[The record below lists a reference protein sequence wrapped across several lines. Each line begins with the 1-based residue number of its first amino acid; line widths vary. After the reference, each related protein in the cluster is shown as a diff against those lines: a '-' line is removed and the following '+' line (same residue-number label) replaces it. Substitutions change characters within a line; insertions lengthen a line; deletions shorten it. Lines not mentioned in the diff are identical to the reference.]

1 MQMNDQPAAAQ
12 AQSMQMN
19 DLQAAAQAQFMQMN
33 NPATTEELWQMNEE
47 MMRRMEED
55 QIKILENKIRER
67 NADVI
72 RYRSLYRSIREKN
85 WKAVEDFV
93 NNDSEALNDDITELG
108 QNIFHLLSQFD
119 EAIGLVEKFVSNVP
133 PE

>member
-72 RYRSLYRSIREKN
+72 RYWSLYRSIREKN

-93 NNDSEALNDDITELG
+93 NNDSEALNDDITEL
-108 QNIFHLLSQFD
+108 
-119 EAIGLVEKFVSNVP
+119 
-133 PE
+133 